1 MVLWPLRKKL
11 FGKDKDNDQKK
22 KKDGVDEEK
31 GNSTGD
37 EAVTEKRVEKAQADR
52 DGYQVFK
59 MPWSLNVNYS
69 FRISEDRSKP
79 INRNTMRYPFKYTQN
94 INMSGNLKISN
105 NWSFTFNSGYDF
117 EAKEITQTSCT
128 ITRDLHC
135 FNMSASI
142 SPFGRYRYY
151 NFTIRATAS
160 ILRDLKWDKRSQT
173 QSNIQWY

>member
-1 MVLWPLRKKL
+1 M

-22 KKDGVDEEK
+22 KKDGADEEK

-79 INRNTMRYPFKYTQN
+79 INRNTMRYPFKYTQ
-94 INMSGNLKISN
+94 IS
-105 NWSFTFNSGYDF
+105 TCRV
-117 EAKEITQTSCT
+117 T
-128 ITRDLHC
+128 
-135 FNMSASI
+135 
-142 SPFGRYRYY
+142 
-151 NFTIRATAS
+151 
-160 ILRDLKWDKRSQT
+160 
-173 QSNIQWY
+173 